1 VDDLGHVHI
10 YLADTLG
17 EMGLFYR
24 LADVAVM
31 GGGFVA
37 GVGGH
42 NPLEAAQLGVGVI
55 TGPERFNH
63 ADPYAEMIAA
73 GAALAVEDASGLA
86 LELGRLIAA
95 PDRLTG
101 LGDKARTYAAAQ
113 AGAFE
118 DGWRAIAPLLP
129 AS

>member
-1 VDDLGHVHI
+1 MGKDLDI

-24 LADVAVM
+24 LADVVVM
-31 GGGFVA
+31 GGSFVP

-42 NPLEAAQLGVGVI
+42 NPLEAAQLGVGVV

-73 GAALAVEDASGLA
+73 GAAVGVNDAKGLERELAA
-86 LELGRLIAA
+86 LLAA
-95 PDRLTG
+95 PDRLRK
-101 LGDKARTYAAAQ
+101 LGENARAYAAAQ

-118 DGWRAIAPLLP
+118 DGWRAIAPLFP
-129 AS
+129 AP

>member
-1 VDDLGHVHI
+1 MGENLEI

-17 EMGLFYR
+17 EMGLLYR
-24 LADVAVM
+24 LADVVVM
-31 GGGFVA
+31 AGGFVPD
-37 GVGGH
+37 VGGH

-73 GAALAVEDASGLA
+73 GAALAVEDAAGLA
-86 LELGRLIAA
+86 RELAGLLAA
-95 PDRLTG
+95 PDRLTE
-101 LGDKARTYAAAQ
+101 LGEKARAYAAAQ

-129 AS
+129 TP